1 MSADD
6 SQSAGNV
13 AREIDSSP
21 ALLPGP
27 SFEDRTQEMAD
38 LNRRLVEAQADCNNL
53 RRRTERERA
62 DWIEEASAKLVG
74 QLLPVLDDLEYASR
88 VECLDLQY
96 AHGVKL
102 IYQRLADTLKS
113 WGLEPISAVGERF
126 DPRLHEAVQRV
137 EAGSRT
143 DPLVVDEYRKCDR
156 HESR

>member
-13 AREIDSSP
+13 AREVDSP
-21 ALLPGP
+21 PVLLPQP
-27 SFEDRTQEMAD
+27 SFEDRTREMAD
-38 LNRRLVEAQADCNNL
+38 LNRRLVEAQADYDNL
-53 RRRTERERA
+53 RRSTERERA
-62 DWIEEASAKLVG
+62 DWIEEASATG
-74 QLLPVLDDLEYASR
+74 SLLMSTDV
-88 VECLDLQY
+88 DLQY

-143 DPLVVDEYRKCDR
+143 DPLVVDEYRKCAL